1 MFKATEVER
10 KTRKINLL
18 IDLQKLIF
26 SSIISHYLS
35 CKCRKDSLG
44 TKNVSSTHV
53 QNWKVNKSLR
63 QKRCGKWYH
72 VYPPEIIQSTLLGR
86 LRKNHC
92 KTMTACIYSAR
103 IRTESQKTSNGQCPQ
118 SAKLL
123 SNKLSKFYSNAFK
136 THSNNTGTICFN
148 IILQT

>member
-10 KTRKINLL
+10 KTREINLL

-86 LRKNHC
+86 LRKNHW
-92 KTMTACIYSAR
+92 KTMTACMYIERRVRKLPTDNAPSPQNYFQTNCRSFIPMLLKR
-103 IRTESQKTSNGQCPQ
+103 IRTTLGQFV
-118 SAKLL
+118 L
-123 SNKLSKFYSNAFK
+123 
-136 THSNNTGTICFN
+136 T
-148 IILQT
+148 

>member
-44 TKNVSSTHV
+44 TKNVSCTNV

-86 LRKNHC
+86 LWKNHW
-92 KTMTACIYSAR
+92 KTMTACIQRPY
-103 IRTESQKTSNGQCPQ
+103 QNGASENLQQTMSLVRKITFKQIVEVLFQC
-118 SAKLL
+118 
-123 SNKLSKFYSNAFK
+123 F
-136 THSNNTGTICFN
+136 
-148 IILQT
+148 

>member
-44 TKNVSSTHV
+44 TKNVSSTHR

-86 LRKNHC
+86 LRKSHW
-92 KTMTACIYSAR
+92 KTMTACIQRPYQNG
-103 IRTESQKTSNGQCPQ
+103 ESENLQQTMSLVRKITFKQIVKVLFQC
-118 SAKLL
+118 
-123 SNKLSKFYSNAFK
+123 F
-136 THSNNTGTICFN
+136 
-148 IILQT
+148 

>member
-10 KTRKINLL
+10 KTREINLL

-63 QKRCGKWYH
+63 QTRCGKWYH

-86 LRKNHC
+86 LRKNHW
-92 KTMTACIYSAR
+92 KTMTACIQRPYQNGESENLQ
-103 IRTESQKTSNGQCPQ
+103 RTMSLVRKITVKQIVEVLFQC
-118 SAKLL
+118 
-123 SNKLSKFYSNAFK
+123 F
-136 THSNNTGTICFN
+136 
-148 IILQT
+148 

>member
-10 KTRKINLL
+10 KTGKINLL
-18 IDLQKLIF
+18 IDLHKLIF

-86 LRKNHC
+86 LRKNHW
-92 KTMTACIYSAR
+92 KTITACI
-103 IRTESQKTSNGQCPQ
+103 
-118 SAKLL
+118 
-123 SNKLSKFYSNAFK
+123 
-136 THSNNTGTICFN
+136 
-148 IILQT
+148 